1 MYDYIIY
8 TDNGLKYTISG
19 IDIHNAI
26 ENNLHIVKHICGN
39 KIDILSWEIDENK
52 FNSQNE
58 FNTYTIKV
66 KYNLKTARYTKVDND
81 IKLMKIYVE
90 EHPRI
95 NMPWEKMRL

>member
-1 MYDYIIY
+1 MLLKTICIQSSIFVGTKQIY
-8 TDNGLKYTISG
+8 YLG
-19 IDIHNAI
+19 
-26 ENNLHIVKHICGN
+26 
-39 KIDILSWEIDENK
+39 EIDENK

-95 NMPWEKMRL
+95 NMPWGKMRL